1 MPTARQA
8 QPLGVAAESG
18 AVAAT
23 IRGLG
28 QRALSLGAV
37 NAFEY
42 AVQFLLPVVLVRCLE
57 PAAFGE
63 YRLLWLAAGTVI
75 AVAPMA
81 MPGCLYYFLPRSDAA
96 TRRLYINQTLL
107 FLAAAGLI
115 AAWAVSLWNPWLPGQ
130 LQGLAERGAIV
141 PAFVALWV
149 VASLLDLLPTIE
161 ERISWQAKA
170 TVGLTALRAVAL
182 SVVAILT
189 RELGPVLLVL
199 LALVVLKVA
208 TLLVY
213 VARYHGLR
221 GPLLDRRAF
230 AGQLKQAAP
239 FGAANTLYGLR
250 EQADQWVAAALFS
263 IGQFA
268 SFSVAAALGL
278 VVSLFRKSVSYA
290 FLPGMSRLQAAGD
303 ARAMLEVNSRANVM
317 VAALVF
323 PLLAAGFVF
332 AEEVVTV
339 VFTAAYLDAAPVM
352 RVYTIGLVTV
362 VVELATIT
370 TLLRE
375 GAFVMRLNLVA
386 LVLSVPL
393 SWLAARHFGLAG
405 AAAGFVLAMV
415 LDRIATLRRIAL
427 CTGVALRRLQDWRVL
442 GQLLLSAALAAV
454 FAWDVVGRHFAA
466 SGPLLR
472 LAVGSAL
479 LAGAYVASVLL
490 FTRGR
495 GGPGPLRSLRH
506 GL

>member
-1 MPTARQA
+1 MPAARQA
-8 QPLGVAAESG
+8 HPLRAAAESG
-18 AVAAT
+18 AVAAA

-63 YRLLWLAAGTVI
+63 YRLLWLAAGTVM

-107 FLAAAGLI
+107 FLAAAGLA

-130 LQGLAERGAIV
+130 LRGLAERGAIV
-141 PAFVALWV
+141 PAFVLLWV
-149 VASLLDLLPTIE
+149 VGSLLDLLPTIE
-161 ERISWQAKA
+161 ERIAWQAKA
-170 TVGLTALRAVAL
+170 TVGLTVLRAVAL
-182 SVVAILT
+182 CAAAIVT

-199 LALVVLKVA
+199 LALVVLKI
-208 TLLVY
+208 TMLLAY
-213 VARYHGLR
+213 VARYHGLH

-239 FGAANTLYGLR
+239 FGAANALYGLR

-263 IGQFA
+263 IAQFA
-268 SFSVAAALGL
+268 SFSIAAALGL

-290 FLPGMSRLQAAGD
+290 FLPAMSRLQAASD
-303 ARAMLEVNSRANVM
+303 IPAMLEVNSRANVM

-332 AEEVVTV
+332 AEELVTV
-339 VFTAAYLDAAPVM
+339 VFTATYLDAAPVM
-352 RVYTIGLVTV
+352 RVYTIGLVTY
-362 VVELATIT
+362 VVELATVT
-370 TLLRE
+370 MLLQE
-375 GAFVMRLNLVA
+375 GAFVMRMNLAA

-393 SWLAARHFGLAG
+393 SWLAASHFGLAG
-405 AAAGFVLAMV
+405 AAVGFVLAMV
-415 LDRIATLRRIAL
+415 LDRIATLRRIAVR
-427 CTGVALRRLQDWRVL
+427 TGIALRQLQDWRVL
-442 GQLLLSAALAAV
+442 GQLSLAAAIAAV
-454 FAWDVVGRHFAA
+454 FAWDMAGRYFAA

-472 LAVGSAL
+472 LTVG
-479 LAGAYVASVLL
+479 SVLL
-490 FTRGR
+490 AAAYGALVLLFARGR
-495 GGPGPLRSLRH
+495 LHSLRNLRQ

>member
-1 MPTARQA
+1 MSAGA
-8 QPLGVAAESG
+8 G
-18 AVAAT
+18 AVAST

-63 YRLLWLAAGTVI
+63 YRLLWLAAGTI
-75 AVAPMA
+75 MAVAPMA

-107 FLAAAGLI
+107 FLAAAGLV

-130 LQGLAERGAIV
+130 LHGLAERGVIV

-149 VASLLDLLPTIE
+149 VASLLDVLPTIE
-161 ERISWQAKA
+161 ERIAWQAKA
-170 TVGLTALRAVAL
+170 TVGLTALRAVVL
-182 SVVAILT
+182 SAAAILT

-199 LALVVLKVA
+199 LAFVVLKLA
-208 TLLVY
+208 TLLAY

-221 GPLLDRRAF
+221 GPPLDRRAF
-230 AGQLKQAAP
+230 AGQVKQAAP
-239 FGAANTLYGLR
+239 FGVANALYGLR
-250 EQADQWVAAALFS
+250 EQADQWVAAALFA

-268 SFSVAAALGL
+268 SFSIAAALGM
-278 VVSLFRKSVSYA
+278 VVTLFRKSASYA
-290 FLPGMSRLQAAGD
+290 YLPGMSRLQAAGD
-303 ARAMLEVNSRANVM
+303 ISAMLEVNSRANIM

-332 AEEVVTV
+332 AEEAVTI
-339 VFTAAYLDAAPVM
+339 VFTVAYLDAAPVM
-352 RVYTIGLVTV
+352 RVYAIGLVTV
-362 VVELATIT
+362 VVELATVMM
-370 TLLRE
+370 LLQE
-375 GAFVMRLNLVA
+375 GAFVMRVNLAA

-393 SWLAARHFGLAG
+393 SWLAASHFGLAG
-405 AAAGFVLAMV
+405 AAAGFVLAMF
-415 LDRIATLRRIAL
+415 LDRIATLRRISL
-427 CTGVALRRLQDWRVL
+427 RTGVSLRRLQDWGTL
-442 GQLLLSAALAAV
+442 GRLLLAAV
-454 FAWDVVGRHFAA
+454 LAAAIAWDMVGRHFVA

-472 LAVGSAL
+472 LGAGSAL
-479 LAGAYVASVLL
+479 LAAAYVGLALL

-495 GGPGPLRSLRH
+495 GWLRPLRNLKH